1 MKLYLKTRQ
10 VLDEREMQEVYRIE
24 HRGLWAMYTLLC
36 ASVIVQM
43 LFGAPLAQ
51 MAGEMF
57 VIGVVSVAL
66 PVAYARR
73 VIWDIDARPST
84 RGNAVYAALSAVGVA
99 VIVLGRRANGVAALL
114 AGIAMFLL
122 CFSLLTLLMHYVR
135 RRQEAQNRELEED

>member
-1 MKLYLKTRQ
+1 MRS
-10 VLDEREMQEVYRIE
+10 ES
-24 HRGLWAMYTLLC
+24 RG
-36 ASVIVQM
+36 
-43 LFGAPLAQ
+43 
-51 MAGEMF
+51 
-57 VIGVVSVAL
+57 
-66 PVAYARR
+66 
-73 VIWDIDARPST
+73 ST